1 MFAPEPLPHAAIT
14 DALQICVIDGE
25 VVFLGGR
32 LGFSMTP
39 TAAAETNLRLA
50 KLLTRP
56 PEPSLGSS
64 AR

>member
-1 MFAPEPLPHAAIT
+1 MFAPEPLPPAAIT
-14 DALQICVIDGE
+14 DAFQICVIDGE

-39 TAAAETNLRLA
+39 AAAAETNLRLA
-50 KLLTRP
+50 KLLTKAA
-56 PEPSLGSS
+56 EANLGSS